1 MTPRLIIFCDGGI
14 GNRINAL
21 ISGLAIARYFELP
34 YQIHWP
40 INNWCAAAFEDIF
53 ESRESISILSIKDL
67 HGQMG
72 DALPLLHDDIAAQS
86 LGIAFGSAYAY
97 SSMEDFSA
105 KALALD
111 QTMFYYPALMPTWV
125 PAPLIHAALRSLQ
138 FSAHIQ
144 TRATQFITQT
154 LQSPFHGLHL
164 RRTDLQVGFTDHEV
178 LTLVKQYPQ
187 SVFFVCS
194 DDPLAEALA
203 SAHPNVHRRV
213 KTQHVE
219 KQSSLADWLAP
230 TEDDDGRLY
239 HGNIQRSKDAVIEG
253 AIDLLILSHSQII
266 GFSGSTF
273 QSLARMIGEVCPLV
287 SLDKPAPL
295 PAYSSAEMKRQIQAR
310 LLSSELLIQLCNVM
324 ASQANFS
331 QAIELLQFAI
341 EHFEE
346 QALNDLF
353 HTLSIFY
360 LNQSQPKKAS
370 IYLEQALALD
380 PVRYAS
386 WLHLSYARALS
397 KNYSDAKEA
406 FNRAQQCKRH
416 ALSESE
422 TYLDDWLEKQL
433 SMQ

>member
-111 QTMFYYPALMPTWV
+111 QTMFYYPALMPTWI
-125 PAPLIHAALRSLQ
+125 PTPLIHAALKSLQ

-144 TRATQFITQT
+144 TRTTHFITQT

-164 RRTDLQVGFTDHEV
+164 RRTDLPVGFTDHEV

-194 DDPLAEALA
+194 DDPQAEALA
-203 SAHPNVHRRV
+203 SVHPNVHRRV
-213 KTQHVE
+213 KTEYVE
-219 KQSSLADWLAP
+219 KKSGSADWLAS
-230 TEDDDGRLY
+230 TQDDDGRLY
-239 HGNIQRSKDAVIEG
+239 YGNIQRSKAAVLEG
-253 AIDLLILSHSQII
+253 AIDLLILAHSQIL

-287 SLDKPAPL
+287 SLGKPASL
-295 PAYSSAEMKRQIQAR
+295 PIYSSAEMKRQIQAR
-310 LLSSELLIQLCNVM
+310 QMSSDLLIQLCNVM
-324 ASQANFS
+324 ASQANIS
-331 QAIELLQFAI
+331 QAIELLHFAI

-346 QALNDLF
+346 QTLNDLF
-353 HTLSIFY
+353 HTLGIFY

-370 IYLEQALALD
+370 IYLEQTLALD
-380 PVRYAS
+380 PARYSS
-386 WLHLSYARALS
+386 WLHLSYSRVLS
-397 KNYSDAKEA
+397 KNYPLAKEA
-406 FNRAQQCKRH
+406 FNRAQQYKH
-416 ALSESE
+416 HGLLE
-422 TYLDDWLEKQL
+422 TEIYLDDWLEKQL
-433 SMQ
+433 SVQ

>member
-1 MTPRLIIFCDGGI
+1 MTSRLTIFCDGGI

-21 ISGLAIARYFELP
+21 ISGLAIARHFELS

-40 INNWCAAAFEDIF
+40 INNWCAAAFEDVF
-53 ESRESISILSIKDL
+53 ESPQGISTLSIKDL

-72 DALPLLHDDIAAQS
+72 DALPLLHDEIAAQS

-97 SSMEDFSA
+97 SSMEDFAA
-105 KALALD
+105 KALALH
-111 QTMFYYPALMPTWV
+111 QTMFYYPALMPTWI
-125 PAPLIHAALRSLQ
+125 PTPLIHAALRSLQ

-144 TRATQFITQT
+144 TRAIHFITQT
-154 LQSPFHGLHL
+154 LRSPFHGLHL

-203 SAHPNVHRRV
+203 SAHPNVHSRV

-219 KQSSLADWLAP
+219 KQSSTADWLAP

-253 AIDLLILSHSQII
+253 AIDLLILAHSQII

-295 PAYSSAEMKRQIQAR
+295 PTYSSAEMKRQIQAR
-310 LLSSELLIQLCNVM
+310 LVSSDLLIQLCNVM
-324 ASQANFS
+324 ASQANIT
-331 QAIELLQFAI
+331 QAIELLNFAI

-346 QALNDLF
+346 QTLNDLF
-353 HTLSIFY
+353 HTLGIFY

-370 IYLEQALALD
+370 IYLEQTLALD
-380 PVRYAS
+380 PARYSS
-386 WLHLSYARALS
+386 WLHLSYSRVLS
-397 KNYSDAKEA
+397 KKYPLAKEA

-422 TYLDDWLEKQL
+422 SYLDYWLQKKL
-433 SMQ
+433 SVL